1 MGLPLLP
8 QTGPQGAL
16 RPPQRAPPGAE
27 PALAGAGPG
36 RAGAHLASG
45 CPAQCGSVAVK
56 KPAFFG
62 EIYGNFMG
70 IYRKSMGIS
79 WESTGNL
86 WEFMGFHGD
95 LTIGHVAGSDIEMGS
110 DWTFYGI

>member
-1 MGLPLLP
+1 MP
-8 QTGPQGAL
+8 
-16 RPPQRAPPGAE
+16 
-27 PALAGAGPG
+27 
-36 RAGAHLASG
+36 GAHLASG

-56 KPAFFG
+56 KPALSG
-62 EIYGNFMG
+62 EIYGN
-70 IYRKSMGIS
+70 S

-86 WEFMGFHGD
+86 WEFHGNLREIYGNSWDFMGFHGD